1 MNSTTV
7 TSVKRKNMQI
17 KWQIARSA
25 PRCLD
30 FTSCPALTPGFHRS
44 PSDSRPIE
52 TLESSKDVRE
62 RIPNKN
68 PYHQIDDRKVEV
80 VRFNST
86 AEDDDEHVPAKS
98 KRSRHKD
105 RQRRESPPS
114 FRMQRTLGYNT
125 YNSLNNLF
133 VHWKF

>member
-7 TSVKRKNMQI
+7 TSVKRKNMEI

-30 FTSCPALTPGFHRS
+30 FTSCQALTPGFHRS
-44 PSDSRPIE
+44 PSDSRAIE
-52 TLESSKDVRE
+52 TLESSKDARE
-62 RIPNKN
+62 GIPNKN
-68 PYHQIDDRKVEV
+68 PYHQIDDRKVEA

-105 RQRRESPPS
+105 SQRRESPS
-114 FRMQRTLGYNT
+114 FFRMKRTLGYNT

-133 VHWKF
+133 VQWTF

>member
-1 MNSTTV
+1 
-7 TSVKRKNMQI
+7 
-17 KWQIARSA
+17 
-25 PRCLD
+25 LD
-30 FTSCPALTPGFHRS
+30 FTSCPALTPGFNRS
-44 PSDSRPIE
+44 LSDSRPIE
-52 TLESSKDVRE
+52 TLESSKDARE

-105 RQRRESPPS
+105 RQRRESPLS
-114 FRMQRTLGYNT
+114 FRMQRTLGYTT

>member
-7 TSVKRKNMQI
+7 TSVKRKNMEI

-25 PRCLD
+25 TRCLD

-44 PSDSRPIE
+44 LSDFRPIE
-52 TLESSKDVRE
+52 TLESSKDARE

-80 VRFNST
+80 VRFNRT

-105 RQRRESPPS
+105 RQRRESPSS
-114 FRMQRTLGYNT
+114 FRLQRTLGYNT
-125 YNSLNNLF
+125 YNSLYNLF